1 MNTLSARICTAIFA
15 PMPFTAAWEIALYA
29 AVDGQPPMVL
39 IAVGG
44 VPMLATVVAGVAI
57 LLDEFGAAESAA
69 PVPVPRRP
77 AVEPPRRKELA
88 R

>member
-1 MNTLSARICTAIFA
+1 MNTISARICTAIFA

-44 VPMLATVVAGVAI
+44 VPMLATVAAGVAI
-57 LLDEFGAAESAA
+57 LLDGPAESGTSL
-69 PVPVPRRP
+69 PVQSRAVTRP
-77 AVEPPRRKELA
+77 QRKELA

>member
-39 IAVGG
+39 VAVGG

-57 LLDEFGAAESAA
+57 LLDEFGPAEPA
-69 PVPVPRRP
+69 PVPPVQRR
-77 AVEPPRRKELA
+77 AVSAPQRKELA